1 MLFFCIKKILFLQ
14 SKKLIKMN
22 AVKGVTFEKDAKGND
37 RYIRIDLMRHA
48 HALYPLLQ
56 QWGIEQYPDEWENGL
71 TSEEF
76 LSEAKTILQRKFNGR
91 NKVS

>member
-1 MLFFCIKKILFLQ
+1 
-14 SKKLIKMN
+14 MN
-22 AVKGVTFEKDAKGND
+22 VVKGVTFEKDTKGNN

-48 HALYPLLQ
+48 HVLYPLLQ
-56 QWGIEQYPDEWENGL
+56 QLGVSQYPDGWEDGL

-76 LSEAKTILQRKFNGR
+76 LSEAKKILRNKFDER